1 MFHPRV
7 FLYISNVSR
16 YKKLKNRYYQ
26 PYFNIESADVS
37 KRLLYSFKP
46 LKPDFMTLINK
57 SPDMYIIVFNL
68 NKKFWKVWPCLD
80 LLHIDIFGGC
90 GWKPFQIFT
99 LCIVFEIYFT
109 EINFKG
115 WTFQTKFFLGSNC
128 SFIGIN
134 IF

>member
-68 NKKFWKVWPCLD
+68 NKKF
-80 LLHIDIFGGC
+80 
-90 GWKPFQIFT
+90 
-99 LCIVFEIYFT
+99 
-109 EINFKG
+109 
-115 WTFQTKFFLGSNC
+115 
-128 SFIGIN
+128 
-134 IF
+134 